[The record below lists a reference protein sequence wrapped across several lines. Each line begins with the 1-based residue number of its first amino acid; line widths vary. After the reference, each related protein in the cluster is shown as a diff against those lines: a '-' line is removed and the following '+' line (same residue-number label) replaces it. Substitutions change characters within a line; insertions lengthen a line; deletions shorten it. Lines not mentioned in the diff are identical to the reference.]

1 MAKKDP
7 EKSLLER
14 TRYCIAKNSLL
25 ILWHFVYRIRVSGKE
40 NIPKDGSLLV
50 VSNHQSHFDP
60 PCVGACIPRQSNFLA
75 RDTLFKNKFFGALIR
90 GLGAIP
96 IDREGKAMSGLKE
109 TLRRLKRGGIVLV
122 FPEGTRTP
130 DGELKE
136 FQAGFTTLAI
146 RSKSP
151 IVPAAIAGAYE
162 AFPRGK
168 KFPGLGRLAVV
179 FGEPIPVETICQMEE
194 EALIAEVRDRVK
206 ACYDEAVKL
215 RSRK

>member
-7 EKSLLER
+7 GASFVER
-14 TRYCIAKNSLL
+14 VWYSVAKMACR
-25 ILWHFVYRIRVSGKE
+25 ILWKVVYRIRIAGQE
-40 NIPKDGSLLV
+40 HIPTDGSVLV

-75 RDTLFKNKFFGALIR
+75 RDTLFKNKIFGTMIR
-90 GLGAIP
+90 GLGAVP
-96 IDREGKAMSGLKE
+96 IDREGKALSGLKE

-122 FPEGTRTP
+122 FPEGTRSP
-130 DGELKE
+130 DGQIKT
-136 FQAGFTTLAI
+136 FQAGFSTLAV

-179 FGEPIPVETICQMEE
+179 FGEPIPFETVRDLEE
-194 EALIAEVRDRVK
+194 EELIALVHARVEDCYEK
-206 ACYDEAVKL
+206 AKKL
-215 RSRK
+215 RPGK